1 VDAEFDGDMPFHVG
15 IDLVCRDDVQEAVR
29 RHGDRYLD
37 RIYTEPQRLDA
48 GADPLR
54 LAARFAAKEATMKA
68 LRGADEPLPWRDIA
82 VHSDADSRPTLHLT
96 GAADDLA
103 RRSGVQSLSV
113 SLTHERDLA
122 AAVVVA
128 EWGTAA

>member
-37 RIYTEPQRLDA
+37 RIYTERERLDA

-82 VHSDADSRPTLHLT
+82 THSDAAGRPTLHLT

-103 RRSGVQSLSV
+103 RRSGIQSLSV

>member
-1 VDAEFDGDMPFHVG
+1 MPFHVG

-37 RIYTEPQRLDA
+37 RVYTEQERRDA
-48 GADPLR
+48 GTDPLR

-68 LRGADEPLPWRDIA
+68 LRRADEPLPWRDIA
-82 VHSDADSRPTLHLT
+82 VHRDADGRPTLRLT
-96 GAADDLA
+96 GAADALA
-103 RRSGVQSLSV
+103 RRSGVRSVSV

-128 EWGTAA
+128 EWGTVA